1 MRKQTHTAKPRIKS
15 PFRLPSGSIIDR
27 ARNDACRLDFVSF
40 IEAVFNLLNPGRP
53 FFMNWHI
60 RRLAYYLEQVR
71 LGRIKRLIINLPPR
85 FLKSVISSIA
95 FPAFVLGHDP
105 TKRLLVISYGLEL
118 ADKFAYDSH
127 RLMSSGLYKDIFP
140 GTRLSRNAASEFV
153 TTRGGYRF
161 GTSIDGSLTGRGG
174 DIIIIDDP
182 LKLSDAESDNKRE
195 HVNETYC
202 NTIQSR
208 LDDNENG
215 AIVIVMQRLHMD
227 DLCGTV
233 LKHSDGWTVL
243 QFPMI
248 AEQDEQI
255 QIGESL
261 YHLRRAGDL
270 LHPEYF
276 PQRAVDERRLKLD
289 ERIFA
294 AQYQQDPL
302 QPLAVMIKRDFIK
315 RYNHIPIR
323 RKESHYVIQSW
334 DTAIKVDVSNDCSV
348 CATLLVDDQ
357 RKYYLLEVLR
367 DRLLYPDLKAQA
379 IAQAKKHRPDVILIE
394 EAGLG
399 RTLIKDL
406 KAAGFKAVGVIPEGD
421 KLTRVSVQLEKFA
434 NGQVFFP
441 REAPWLVDHEN
452 ELFAFPNGRYDDQVD
467 ALVQALAYKRP
478 TFLWSDA
485 ALRNLESF
493 TLGVMM
499 RGRY

>member
-1 MRKQTHTAKPRIKS
+1 MKKQAQSAKGRIKS
-15 PFRLPSGSIIDR
+15 PVRLPSGSIIDR

-40 IEAVFNLLNPGRP
+40 IQAVFYLLNPGRR
-53 FFMNWHI
+53 FSINWHI
-60 RRLAYYLEQVR
+60 WSLAYHLEQVR

-118 ADKFAYDSH
+118 ADKFAYDSY

-140 GTRLSRNAASEFV
+140 GTRLSRNAASEIV

-195 HVNETYC
+195 HVNETYR
-202 NTIQSR
+202 NTIQSQ

-255 QIGESL
+255 QIGENL
-261 YHLRRAGDL
+261 YHLRRVGDL

-276 PQRAVDERRLKLD
+276 PQRAVDERRLQLD
-289 ERIFA
+289 EKSLPPNISRVKSRCG
-294 AQYQQDPL
+294 
-302 QPLAVMIKRDFIK
+302 AVAVGR
-315 RYNHIPIR
+315 
-323 RKESHYVIQSW
+323 
-334 DTAIKVDVSNDCSV
+334 T
-348 CATLLVDDQ
+348 
-357 RKYYLLEVLR
+357 YLLSAPFVWRCLSGSTLTPFPHSAHR
-367 DRLLYPDLKAQA
+367 TGHADFPHPALGQDFTPSPTARRAQA
-379 IAQAKKHRPDVILIE
+379 GTGVRARSARKGARVDKSRPYC
-394 EAGLG
+394 A
-399 RTLIKDL
+399 
-406 KAAGFKAVGVIPEGD
+406 
-421 KLTRVSVQLEKFA
+421 
-434 NGQVFFP
+434 
-441 REAPWLVDHEN
+441 
-452 ELFAFPNGRYDDQVD
+452 
-467 ALVQALAYKRP
+467 
-478 TFLWSDA
+478 
-485 ALRNLESF
+485 
-493 TLGVMM
+493 
-499 RGRY
+499 